1 METPKISDPMPEL
14 TAKIKSCDPE
24 IQNFISALKAEN
36 LKLQKQIA
44 KLQAEN
50 VTLNN
55 RIKILEEEEFKPK
68 LNIVFDRYDDYDPSK
83 EKE

>member
-1 METPKISDPMPEL
+1 MDTPEKSDPMPEL

-24 IQNFISALKAEN
+24 MQNFITALKAEN
-36 LKLQKQIA
+36 LKLQKKIA

-55 RIKILEEEEFKPK
+55 RITVLEEQPRTGELNPELKKLLDDITNKSPK
-68 LNIVFDRYDDYDPSK
+68 
-83 EKE
+83 

>member
-1 METPKISDPMPEL
+1 MDTPEKIDSMPEL
-14 TAKIKSCDPE
+14 TAKLKACDSE
-24 IQNFISALKAEN
+24 IQNFITALKAEN

-68 LNIVFDRYDDYDPSK
+68 LNVTAVMKYVNHNTSK
-83 EKE
+83 E